1 MHTLQ
6 QCITAYRIDN
16 FLPPFRQQRVDL
28 KLNKI
33 TIFREET
40 KSVLAGFHAPLF
52 LVYLVE
58 LEFGDAAWKTGE
70 NPRSKARNNNKP
82 HPHMAPD
89 RNRTRAT
96 SIGGR

>member
-40 KSVLAGFHAPLF
+40 KISLSWFSCSTILSLSGRIGIWRCC
-52 LVYLVE
+52 
-58 LEFGDAAWKTGE
+58 LENRRKPSEQGEKQQQTPPTYGTGNFE
-70 NPRSKARNNNKP
+70 KNP
-82 HPHMAPD
+82 
-89 RNRTRAT
+89 
-96 SIGGR
+96 